1 MGRTEVD
8 MHDLKKSSEIRSSQH
23 VTVLGL
29 SVVVV
34 LYLAHALP
42 LYFYNVALP
51 AILRAQGVDL
61 RWIGMLSLLY
71 IPWAFKFFWAPLI
84 DRFYIQRLGKRKTW
98 LLLTQ
103 MALVLGV
110 LTLAWTQFDYG
121 LSVFVIV
128 GLWISTFAATQDIA
142 IDGYTVEAFHES
154 EYRLGSMAQSMGV
167 ALGSMI
173 GGAVTLWLYQYYGWT
188 FALSS
193 LAIMTAFTMCAVFKI
208 QERPITA
215 SHVNQNLTSASG
227 SQSPAMRPSLLRA
240 LKRKEMLWAL
250 LLIVVYRVVE
260 APAMA
265 MLNPMLI
272 DHQWTLSHI
281 GILMSVVGA
290 GVGLLAAVTAAYL
303 LKKIKATSLLLW
315 AGWSRSLIYGLLGA
329 AIIMGWLDQWH
340 LLLGLFVIAILA
352 IRYIAMTSLYAYF
365 MQTSSKEQAGTD
377 FTILVCFELLVYFV
391 GGASSG
397 FLAKSLG
404 YGHFYFILTA
414 GSVLS
419 VLLSHFIISNIHQQT
434 TGVHGSDSAT
444 HPH

>member
-1 MGRTEVD
+1 MSNLNPSSVTSSTAP
-8 MHDLKKSSEIRSSQH
+8 LKT
-23 VTVLGL
+23 VTTLGL

-51 AILRAQGVDL
+51 AILRSQGVDL

-84 DRFYIQRLGKRKTW
+84 DRFYIKALGKRKTW

-103 MALVLGV
+103 MALVFGV
-110 LTLAWTQFDYG
+110 LVLAWTQFDYG
-121 LSVFVIV
+121 LTVFVIV
-128 GLWISTFAATQDIA
+128 GLWISSFAATQDIA
-142 IDGYTVEAFHES
+142 IDGYTVEAFNES

-173 GGAVTLWLYQYYGWT
+173 GGAVTLWLYQYYGWKL
-188 FALSS
+188 ALTS
-193 LAIMTAFTMCAVFKI
+193 LAVMTALTMLAVFKI
-208 QERPITA
+208 QEKPITDQTV
-215 SHVNQNLTSASG
+215 HE
-227 SQSPAMRPSLLRA
+227 RPSLIRA
-240 LKRKEMLWAL
+240 FKRKDMLWAL

-272 DHQWTLSHI
+272 DLKWSLSQI

-290 GVGLLAAVTAAYL
+290 GVGLVAAVSAAYL
-303 LKKIKATSLLLW
+303 LKKVQATRLLLW
-315 AGWSRSLIYGLLGA
+315 AGWCRTVIYALLGA
-329 AIIMGWLDQWH
+329 AILLGWLTQWH
-340 LLLGLFVIAILA
+340 LLLGLFVVALLA

-365 MQTSSKEQAGTD
+365 MQTSSKKQAGTD
-377 FTILVCFELLVYFV
+377 FTILVCFELLVYFI

-404 YGHFYFILTA
+404 YGNFYVVLTIV
-414 GSVLS
+414 S
-419 VLLSHFIISNIHQQT
+419 LLSMILSQLIISQIQKHASVQ
-434 TGVHGSDSAT
+434 
-444 HPH
+444 HPSLNP

>member
-1 MGRTEVD
+1 MSNLNPSSVTSSTAP
-8 MHDLKKSSEIRSSQH
+8 LKT
-23 VTVLGL
+23 VTTLGL

-51 AILRAQGVDL
+51 AILRSQGVDL

-84 DRFYIQRLGKRKTW
+84 DRFYIKALGKRKTW

-103 MALVLGV
+103 MALVFGV
-110 LTLAWTQFDYG
+110 LVLAWTQFDYG
-121 LSVFVIV
+121 LTEFVVV
-128 GLWISTFAATQDIA
+128 GLWISSFAATQDIA
-142 IDGYTVEAFHES
+142 IDGYTVEAFNES

-173 GGAVTLWLYQYYGWT
+173 GGAVTLWLYQYYGWKV
-188 FALSS
+188 ALTS
-193 LAIMTAFTMCAVFKI
+193 LAVMTALTMLAVFKI
-208 QERPITA
+208 QEKPISDQTT
-215 SHVNQNLTSASG
+215 HE
-227 SQSPAMRPSLLRA
+227 RPSLIRA
-240 LKRKEMLWAL
+240 FKRKDMLWAL

-272 DHQWTLSHI
+272 DLKWSLSQI

-290 GVGLLAAVTAAYL
+290 GVGLVAAVSAAYL
-303 LKKIKATSLLLW
+303 LKKVQATRLLLW
-315 AGWSRSLIYGLLGA
+315 AGWCRTALYALLGA
-329 AIIMGWLDQWH
+329 AILLGWLTQWH
-340 LLLGLFVIAILA
+340 LLLGLFVVALLA

-365 MQTSSKEQAGTD
+365 MQTSSKKQAGTD
-377 FTILVCFELLVYFV
+377 FTILVCFELLVYFI

-404 YGHFYFILTA
+404 YGNFYVVLTIA
-414 GSVLS
+414 SLLS
-419 VLLSHFIISNIHQQT
+419 VILSQLIISQIQKNVSVQ
-434 TGVHGSDSAT
+434 
-444 HPH
+444 HPSLNP